1 MSKRY
6 ILEATWSGYRAGQ
19 SKVCHR
25 ERITQKQAEKYNQIS
40 GILFTDGTH
49 LSVGVRE
56 AKPREK
62 VLEILSYSG
71 ILHKA
76 AAKGLEGFLDVTE
89 IR

>member
-1 MSKRY
+1 MSKPY
-6 ILEATWSGYRAGQ
+6 ILEATWSGYRTGQ

-25 ERITQKQAEKYNQIS
+25 ERITEKQAERYNQIV

-49 LSVGVRE
+49 LSVSVRQ
-56 AKPREK
+56 AAPREK
-62 VLEILSYSG
+62 ILEILSYSK
-71 ILHKA
+71 ILHTA